1 VVCGIEAHA
10 CVSQTVHELL
20 EQGYQVHVPY
30 DAISARFQTDYQ
42 IGWEKV
48 IGSGAIPSTV
58 EMVCLEWVRTAEAP
72 EFKAI
77 HRLIK

>member
-1 VVCGIEAHA
+1 MV
-10 CVSQTVHELL
+10 
-20 EQGYQVHVPY
+20 
-30 DAISARFQTDYQ
+30 
-42 IGWEKV
+42 
-48 IGSGAIPSTV
+48 GSGAVPSTV